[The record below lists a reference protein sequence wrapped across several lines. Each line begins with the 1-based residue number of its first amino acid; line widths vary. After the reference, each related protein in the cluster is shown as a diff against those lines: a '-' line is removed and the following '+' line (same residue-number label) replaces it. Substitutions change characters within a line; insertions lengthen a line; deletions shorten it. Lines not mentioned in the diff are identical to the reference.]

1 MAEAMMQDN
10 AEPPPAGPAA
20 PGLRSLT
27 IDAGLPWLAL
37 QVLERVGVPTI
48 WALAAAAVFPAY
60 GLFSAW
66 RRARSFDVVGA
77 IVLASLGIGLIVALS
92 LGDARFALVK
102 AAPAFALFGAACLA
116 SLPRP
121 LMFFVARY
129 FAPGDPAV
137 KVTDWDQRL
146 SRPMFRRAMFRLT
159 LVWGFACLIEASLGI
174 ATAFLLPL
182 HIAVV
187 AEPLLAISTITLLL
201 AWTRWFARRRA
212 QLAAQAMPA

>member
-1 MAEAMMQDN
+1 MMKDN
-10 AEPPPAGPAA
+10 GEPPQAGPAA

-27 IDAGLPWLAL
+27 IDVGLPWLAL
-37 QVLERVGVPTI
+37 QVLERLGVPTI

-60 GLFSAW
+60 GLFLAW
-66 RRARSFDVVGA
+66 RRARSVDVVGA

-116 SLPRP
+116 SLPMRRP
-121 LMFFVARY
+121 LMFFVGRY
-129 FAPGDPAV
+129 FAPGDAAV
-137 KVTDWDQRL
+137 KATDWDQRL
-146 SRPMFRRAMFRLT
+146 SRPIFRRAMFRLT

-201 AWTRWFARRRA
+201 AWTRWFARGRA
-212 QLAAQAMPA
+212 QLPVQAMST